1 VTVGTSPNCLC
12 GLPSFQL
19 QYSATGFSGSGSG
32 PGWYIRNR
40 DNTFEPTF
48 NPRKY
53 NGSCLLTDVLCD
65 ADPRWPYPAR
75 PDISLRLNCENIGG
89 GIYQMVGRGGYGRYY
104 KTSPPTVE
112 CIRTGYSRSSSGYSC
127 SPFYMELIAV
137 DTIYPNGTS
146 TACDGSSASLNWYI
160 TE

>member
-1 VTVGTSPNCLC
+1 
-12 GLPSFQL
+12 LPSFQL

-89 GIYQMVGRGGYGRYY
+89 GRYEMRGGGGYGRYY

-112 CIRTGYSRSSSGYSC
+112 CIRTGYSVQSTGYSC
-127 SPFYMELIAV
+127 SPFYMELIGV
-137 DTIYPNGTS
+137 PTIYPFGTS
-146 TACDGSSASLNWYI
+146 TACDGSSTSVNWYI